1 MTVYLNEL
9 AMINALGRELP
20 EIHRR
25 LLAGD
30 CGGMCEEAGAVV
42 GRVAGALP
50 EIPAELARYDSRNN
64 RLLLAALEPLRVRVE
79 ALAARYGRHRIGV
92 VLGTSTS
99 GILETELAVAAAAA
113 GQALPE
119 GYDYVQQEMGS
130 PALFLAELLGLDGVA
145 YVVSTA
151 CSSSAKAVAAA
162 ARLLSQGLCDAVICG
177 GADSLCQLTQRGFA
191 ALESVSP
198 DLCQPMSARRRG
210 INIGEG
216 AALFIASREP
226 GPVAL
231 LGYGESSDAWHMS
244 SPHPEGRG
252 AEAAMRQA
260 LSMAGAEAAQVGYVN
275 LHGTATV
282 KNDEMESLAMTRV
295 FPDGV
300 PASSTKPLVG
310 HLLGA
315 AGATELGF
323 CWLVLSDRRRRLPP
337 HVWDGAADPALPA
350 LSLTPAG
357 AMLPAGRPLVMSN
370 SYAFGGNN
378 VSLLL
383 AATAADENEHA

>member
-20 EIHRR
+20 EIYRR

-64 RLLLAALEPLRVRVE
+64 RLLLAALEPLRARVE
-79 ALAARYGRHRIGV
+79 ALAACYGRHRIGV

-99 GILETELAVAAAAA
+99 GILETELAVAAEAA
-113 GQALPE
+113 GQARPE
-119 GYDYVQQEMGS
+119 RYDYAQQEMGS
-130 PALFLAELLGLDGVA
+130 PALFLAELLRLDGVA

-177 GADSLCQLTQRGFA
+177 GADSLCQLTRQGFA

-198 DLCQPMSARRRG
+198 VLCQPMSARRRG

-252 AEAAMRQA
+252 AEEAMRRA
-260 LSMAGAEAAQVGYVN
+260 LRMAGAEAAQVGYVN

-282 KNDEMESLAMTRV
+282 KNDEMESLAMRRV

-300 PASSTKPLVG
+300 QASSTKPLVG

-323 CWLVLSDRRRRLPP
+323 GWLVLSDSRRRLPP

-350 LSLTPAG
+350 LKLTQAG
-357 AMLPAGRPLVMSN
+357 AALPAGRPLVMSN

-383 AATAADENEHA
+383 AATATDENEHA